1 MADRKLPG
9 IELDQML
16 RSIQRDQAGL
26 DSMLSAS
33 HLADQALASDAF
45 LRGTVSLD
53 SLVGGWRNEL
63 LEFQNLAQVS
73 VADAM
78 AAAAASSSLAAL
90 SVARL
95 PEIEVQNLGSAIS
108 ESLSQYLTGVGRE
121 ATASLAAALQP
132 TAMAA
137 TSGLLALL
145 GRHDELERKADEA
158 LFQMGWWYPPSGD
171 SQAFGEIGRLALDG
185 KKVAVRRAMVEL
197 GRSRQMRR
205 IVNGWTDLEPF
216 RQRARFL
223 RDGLRDHGDER
234 FRVSVPLLLAAIEG
248 IVIDVYDPGSI
259 LTSPRPLM
267 PAVAASDA
275 VVGPAAADVV
285 TMLWSKQDFSA
296 VATGTRQLNR
306 HLIMHGRSTGYGT
319 GENSTKVVF
328 ALDLLAWLVERRLG
342 GEQ

>member
-1 MADRKLPG
+1 M
-9 IELDQML
+9 
-16 RSIQRDQAGL
+16 
-26 DSMLSAS
+26 
-33 HLADQALASDAF
+33 LASEAF
-45 LRGTVSLD
+45 LRGGVNLD
-53 SLVGGWRNEL
+53 SLVGGWRTEL
-63 LEFQNLAQVS
+63 FEFQDLARES
-73 VADAM
+73 VAGAM
-78 AAAAASSSLAAL
+78 AATAASSSLAAL

-95 PEIEVQNLGSAIS
+95 PQIEVPNLGRAIS
-108 ESLSQYLTGVGRE
+108 ESLSQYVSGIGRE
-121 ATASLAAALQP
+121 AAASLAAALQP

-145 GRHDELERKADEA
+145 ERHDEFEREVDEA
-158 LFQMGWWYPPSGD
+158 LFEMGWWYPPSGD
-171 SQAFGEIGRLALDG
+171 SQTFSEIARLVLAG
-185 KKVAVRRAMVEL
+185 KRVKVRQAMVEL

-205 IVNGWTDLEPF
+205 MLNDWTDLEPF
-216 RQRARFL
+216 RRRARFL

-234 FRVSVPLLLAAIEG
+234 FRVSIPLLLAVIEG

-267 PAVAASDA
+267 PDVAASDT

-319 GENSTKVVF
+319 GENSTKVLF
-328 ALDLLAWLVERRLG
+328 ALDLLAWLVERRLR
-342 GEQ
+342 GEH